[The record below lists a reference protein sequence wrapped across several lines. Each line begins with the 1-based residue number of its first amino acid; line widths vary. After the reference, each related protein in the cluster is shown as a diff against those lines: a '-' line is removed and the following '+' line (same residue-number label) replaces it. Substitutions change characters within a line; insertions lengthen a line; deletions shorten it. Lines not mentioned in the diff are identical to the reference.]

1 MGLAAFAS
9 HRQIDGPVLTR
20 QHWNRSEVGMMLAIM
35 LHAGVLTL
43 VAFRAPEFF
52 TDVFPHFLAA
62 VLQSSVTSKIALC
75 VGSLEFGTAA

>member
-1 MGLAAFAS
+1 M
-9 HRQIDGPVLTR
+9 I
-20 QHWNRSEVGMMLAIM
+20 LAIM